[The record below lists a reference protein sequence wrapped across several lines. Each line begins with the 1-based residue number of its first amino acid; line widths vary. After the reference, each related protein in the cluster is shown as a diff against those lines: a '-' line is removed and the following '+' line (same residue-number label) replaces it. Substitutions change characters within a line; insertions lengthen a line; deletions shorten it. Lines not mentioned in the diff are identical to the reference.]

1 MLKYSQMLSAQCR
14 TIFRNDLC
22 QLPAQYQILVNKFH
36 KSSCFYS
43 KKDDSH
49 SNDPNATEVTPTIA
63 SKYERFTDEKATII
77 LDIEEERDKM
87 LAGEMDIDE
96 IEDTTPNIFEGLN
109 TERKSVI
116 AIGTQSG
123 KVIDRRKPK
132 IYISMFCSFFRWQNW
147 GI

>member
-1 MLKYSQMLSAQCR
+1 MFKVLKYSQMLSAQCR

-22 QLPAQYQILVNKFH
+22 QLPAQHQILVNKFH
-36 KSSCFYS
+36 KSSSFYS

-63 SKYERFTDEKATII
+63 SKYERFTDDKATII

-87 LAGEMDIDE
+87 LAGAME

-123 KVIDRRKPK
+123 KIIGQQTLKFL
-132 IYISMFCSFFRWQNW
+132 ISVFCSFFRWQNW